1 MKKDDH
7 DLFYRFTAWMKL
19 VVKRAKIDYIRRNKY
34 RQSECTIE
42 DETLKNTL
50 HYEQNFGESST
61 INNFDFDNNMLR
73 NAFVKLSPQRQRVL
87 IMLFIKNMSVE
98 EIADE
103 LKCDVRNVINLR
115 YYALRDLRNMLDVKE
130 N

>member
-1 MKKDDH
+1 MKTDDH

-19 VVKRAKIDYIRRNKY
+19 IVKHANIDYIRRNKHL
-34 RQSECTIE
+34 QLECSIE
-42 DETLKNTL
+42 DDTIKNTL
-50 HYEQNFGESST
+50 HYEQDYDAT
-61 INNFDFDNNMLR
+61 PPVNNFDFDNDMLR
-73 NAFVKLSPQRQRVL
+73 KAFAKLSPQRRRVL
-87 IMLFIKNMSVE
+87 IMIFIKNMSDE

>member
-1 MKKDDH
+1 MKKDDN

-19 VVKRAKIDYIRRNKY
+19 IVKRAKIDYIRRY
-34 RQSECTIE
+34 IHLQLECSIE
-42 DETLKNTL
+42 DDTIKNTL
-50 HYEQNFGESST
+50 QYEHDYGET
-61 INNFDFDNNMLR
+61 PPVNNFDFDNDMLR
-73 NAFVKLSPQRQRVL
+73 KAFAKLSPQRRRVL
-87 IMLFIKNMSVE
+87 IMIFIKNMSDE

-115 YYALRDLRNMLDVKE
+115 YYALRDLRNMLDAKE